1 VARSVLR
8 SIWCRARSVSC
19 YGWCLGCC
27 CVAAQ
32 ARLGLPGGKSIPT
45 KAPKE
50 ATTKHSLRRPLFV
63 IHNTMATQSRASS
76 RRRRLAPQDDT
87 DSLTSFPDPAPGSP
101 PGSPTTAHAPTMAE
115 HLNGLL
121 DRSEPTMFDERP
133 AVNAD
138 DPRALSAANSA
149 VLQGVLDHH
158 GAINLVKRLS
168 ESLAE
173 RDAHITALQRL
184 CEEYKVP
191 SDRVADAASRVRQA
205 ERRRLSLSAAS
216 EDLAPSRGTQS
227 ESSVSCQ
234 NISPFPV
241 PCTDDCCRHS
251 IAHPNR

>member
-1 VARSVLR
+1 VYSVAFGVELE
-8 SIWCRARSVSC
+8 ALVVTDGALVVVVS
-19 YGWCLGCC
+19 
-27 CVAAQ
+27 AAQ

-50 ATTKHSLRRPLFV
+50 ATTQHSLRLPLFV

-227 ESSVSCQ
+227 ESSVSRQ
-234 NISPFPV
+234 ITN
-241 PCTDDCCRHS
+241 PCFVT
-251 IAHPNR
+251 